1 VYCLEFAG
9 EDDAFA
15 ASEARTAAAGLE
27 RVGPGLAVA
36 GSLDPGRA
44 RTLAFTRRCSR
55 LLGRTDADVT
65 SARALLSAAPPG
77 GGPVPGSDTVRVRAR
92 DVRGTAGVSTAEA
105 ERELGAVLV
114 ERGFEVDLDDPDH
127 ELRVFFS
134 AGDVEG
140 PAPADPLVDDEVA
153 GVTASGGDDGG
164 VGPGG
169 GPTAGGDGVCLLGWT
184 AAESRRDFGT
194 RRPTDRPFF
203 QPGSMAPLDARAVA
217 NLAGARPGALVADP
231 MCGTAGVLVEAG
243 LVGARVLGLDAQA
256 KMVRGAREN
265 LAASLDGGYA
275 LARADATRLPVR
287 DDALAGIAFDAPYGR
302 QSKVARHGLSDL
314 VAGAL
319 AEAARVAPRAVV
331 VADRSWRTAAREAGW
346 RVVTVHER
354 RVHRSLTRHYHL
366 LVRG

>member
-127 ELRVFFS
+127 ELRALF
-134 AGDVEG
+134 AGDG
-140 PAPADPLVDDEVA
+140 DE
-153 GVTASGGDDGG
+153 TPDEDGS
-164 VGPGG
+164 
-169 GPTAGGDGVCLLGWT
+169 GVCLLGWLT
-184 AAESRRDFGT
+184 VAPERTFADRAPGK
-194 RRPTDRPFF
+194 RPFF
-203 QPGSMAPLDARAVA
+203 QPGGMAPALARALV
-217 NLAGARPGALVADP
+217 NLAGARPGARLLDP
-231 MCGTAGVLVEAG
+231 MCGTGGLLIEAA
-243 LVGARVLGLDAQA
+243 LVGADPVGLDAQH
-256 KMVRGAREN
+256 KMVRGSRRN
-265 LAASLDGGYA
+265 LAWAGCGAGLVRGDA
-275 LARADATRLPVR
+275 ARPPFPEGAFDAVV
-287 DDALAGIAFDAPYGR
+287 FDAPYGR
-302 QSKVARHGLSDL
+302 QSKVVGRDL
-314 VAGAL
+314 VADAL
-319 AEAARVAPRAVV
+319 RAAADLAPRGVL
-331 VADRSWRTAAREAGW
+331 VADRSYREAALAAGW
-346 RVVTVHER
+346 TVEETFRR
-354 RVHRSLTRHYHL
+354 RVHRSLTRHIHVL
-366 LVRG
+366 R